1 MAGRGEVCLSVTR
14 LQTGDAEGNGQ
25 VVAVRW
31 RGWLPY
37 PMHWQGRLVEKATA
51 GRWALRANW
60 AGAASG
66 G

>member
-1 MAGRGEVCLSVTR
+1 MTR
-14 LQTGDAEGNGQ
+14 LQTGDAEGDGQ

-31 RGWLPY
+31 RGWLPCQ
-37 PMHWQGRLVEKATA
+37 MHWQGRLVEKATA